1 MSRPSFLPN
10 TPPRSRRKTNP
21 CIDYCGD
28 GVNYTSA
35 PVFIMPEMPQYTSP
49 EVRTIELSLEKSILS
64 GTASGSNENYSVEQS
79 FDPFA

>member
-1 MSRPSFLPN
+1 
-10 TPPRSRRKTNP
+10 
-21 CIDYCGD
+21 
-28 GVNYTSA
+28 
-35 PVFIMPEMPQYTSP
+35 MPEMPQYTSP